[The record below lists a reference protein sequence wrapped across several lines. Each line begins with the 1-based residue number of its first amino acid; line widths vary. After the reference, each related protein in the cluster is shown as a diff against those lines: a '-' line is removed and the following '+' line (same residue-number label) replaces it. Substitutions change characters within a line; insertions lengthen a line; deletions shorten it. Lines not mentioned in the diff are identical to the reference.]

1 MTERVTRI
9 VVIDGRKFVVHNSPA
24 EINQQEILDQF
35 FLELGLELWREAA
48 TSVAMATDKGLDDDP
63 SSRALVIEGMLR
75 AAQYDRADRPDMTAV
90 KAYLDGT

>member
-9 VVIDGRKFVVHNSPA
+9 VVIDGRKFVFHNSPA

-35 FLELGLELWREAA
+35 FLELGLELWSEAA

-75 AAQYDRADRPDMTAV
+75 ASRYDRADRPDMTAV

>member
-1 MTERVTRI
+1 
-9 VVIDGRKFVVHNSPA
+9 
-24 EINQQEILDQF
+24 
-35 FLELGLELWREAA
+35 
-48 TSVAMATDKGLDDDP
+48 MATDKGLDDDP